1 MAEIV
6 ELRVPDLGDFSD
18 VEVIEILVRPGQTV
32 GLEESLV
39 TLETDKATMDI
50 PSAEAGKIIS
60 INVAAGDKV
69 SKGVLIATIEL
80 AEVEEENFEATQVID
95 PDTQR
100 EIASA
105 HAPSAMSAPMS
116 APIGA
121 ATHSAQLVVIGAGPG
136 GYTAAFRAADL
147 GMDVI
152 LVERWPV
159 LGGVCLNVGCIPSK
173 ALLHAAKVVDDAKAM
188 ADHGIVFGKPTIDAA
203 ALRSWKNDVVRRLVG
218 GLATL
223 AKQRKLRVVHAYAKF
238 ESANRLVLDNGERIQ
253 FEKCIIA
260 AGSESTDF
268 PGLPDDPRIMDSTA
282 ALELDPIPDRM
293 LVVGGGIIG
302 LEMACVYAAL
312 GTRVSVV
319 ELTSA
324 PDARH

>member
-100 EIASA
+100 EIA
-105 HAPSAMSAPMS
+105 
-116 APIGA
+116 
-121 ATHSAQLVVIGAGPG
+121 
-136 GYTAAFRAADL
+136 
-147 GMDVI
+147 
-152 LVERWPV
+152 
-159 LGGVCLNVGCIPSK
+159 
-173 ALLHAAKVVDDAKAM
+173 
-188 ADHGIVFGKPTIDAA
+188 
-203 ALRSWKNDVVRRLVG
+203 
-218 GLATL
+218 
-223 AKQRKLRVVHAYAKF
+223 
-238 ESANRLVLDNGERIQ
+238 
-253 FEKCIIA
+253 
-260 AGSESTDF
+260 
-268 PGLPDDPRIMDSTA
+268 
-282 ALELDPIPDRM
+282 
-293 LVVGGGIIG
+293 
-302 LEMACVYAAL
+302 
-312 GTRVSVV
+312 
-319 ELTSA
+319 
-324 PDARH
+324 